1 MRAWLRGLRAACL
14 FLTRV
19 PVAGGPY
26 SDEEWR
32 WSSGWFPTVGIL
44 IAIPMA
50 LIFEALFPLGALF
63 AAVAAVSATMLLTG
77 GFHEDGLAD
86 TADAMGGS
94 FDRDRLFVILKDSRL
109 GAFGGMALF
118 AVLLAKVALLGRV
131 QEVLAVFILSQSLS
145 RMFPIWL
152 MVRLPYV
159 TSDEA
164 SKSRRVTRAGLP
176 QGVLATIVPLG
187 VSLACYLMGNVD
199 LLPLGFAW
207 LAGFLLML
215 ICAWR
220 FVVRAGGI
228 TGDFLGATQQVTELG
243 ILAALVWP

>member
-1 MRAWLRGLRAACL
+1 
-14 FLTRV
+14 
-19 PVAGGPY
+19 
-26 SDEEWR
+26 
-32 WSSGWFPTVGIL
+32 
-44 IAIPMA
+44 MA
-50 LIFEALFPLGALF
+50 LGFILCSIIFGFSLGLVF
-63 AAVAAVSATMLLTG
+63 ASVMVVSASMLLTG

-109 GAFGGMALF
+109 GAFGAMALF
-118 AVLLAKVALLGRV
+118 AVLLGKVVLISRV
-131 QEVLAVFILSQSLS
+131 QEVFAVFILSQSLS

-164 SKSRRVTRAGLP
+164 SKSRRVPRAGML
-176 QGVLATIVPLG
+176 QGILATIVPL
-187 VSLACYLMGNVD
+187 SLSA
-199 LLPLGFAW
+199 GFWVCGWIEIAPIGYAW
-207 LAGFLLML
+207 LCGVLLMF

-228 TGDFLGATQQVTELG
+228 TGDFLGATQQITEIG

>member
-26 SDEEWR
+26 SDDEWR
-32 WSSGWFPTVGIL
+32 WSSGWFPTVGAL
-44 IAIPMA
+44 IALPMA
-50 LIFEALFPLGALF
+50 AVYAALLPLGELF
-63 AAVAAVSATMLLTG
+63 ASVVAVSATMLLTG

-94 FDRDRLFVILKDSRL
+94 FDRDRLFIILKDSRL
-109 GAFGGMALF
+109 GAFGAMALF
-118 AVLLAKVALLGRV
+118 AVLLGKIALLCRV
-131 QEVLAVFILSQSLS
+131 EEVFAVFILSQSVS

-176 QGVLATIVPLG
+176 QGLLATVVPLG
-187 VSLACYLMGNVD
+187 LSLACYL
-199 LLPLGFAW
+199 LGAVELAALGYAW
-207 LAGFLLML
+207 LAGAVLML

-220 FVVRAGGI
+220 FVVRTGGI